1 MQDYKKKFLRQKGQ
15 VAVIVTMLIV
25 CLLGA
30 VALVI
35 DIGSLYQKRGF
46 FQSVADASALAGVQE
61 LPENRDAAV
70 VAAADYAAR
79 NNVDI
84 IYNCRDFTSEE
95 IEISST
101 LSTNDTITVALSNRE
116 APLYFAKIFGQD
128 TVSLGA
134 FATAMVG
141 EPVQLYYVV
150 PWLAIIPE
158 GTIWEEYLDPGTEKI
173 IHGDPDESDFLAW
186 DSTDEPGGWLSRYRD
201 RIINGYSE
209 PLKEGDAIYAR
220 IINPSQTRNAT
231 YDRVG
236 WTFDPFND
244 LVTYIDGIIKLAEN
258 DTQFVIVPV
267 SYEVEVPHHAN
278 DKWSEEV
285 EIIAFAPFVLT
296 GIEGHGSNTR
306 VVGRFIHQ
314 AVIVTSSDIKAF
326 GQAGIKA
333 IRLIR

>member
-1 MQDYKKKFLRQKGQ
+1 MSDYKKKFLRQKGQ
-15 VAVIVTMLIV
+15 VAVIVTILITV
-25 CLLGA
+25 LLGA

-46 FQSVADASALAGVQE
+46 FQNVADASALAGVQE
-61 LPENRDAAV
+61 LPENRDAAII
-70 VAAADYAAR
+70 AAADYAAR

-141 EPVQLYYVV
+141 EPIQLYYVV
-150 PWLAIIPE
+150 PWLAIIQE
-158 GTIWEEYLDPGTEKI
+158 GTTWENYLDPGTEKI
-173 IHGDPDESDFLAW
+173 ICRDLDESDFLTW
-186 DSTDEPGGWLSRYRD
+186 DSTDAPGQWLSRYRD
-201 RIINGYSE
+201 RIVNGYSQ
-209 PLKEGDAIYAR
+209 PLEVGDTVYAR
-220 IINPSQTRNAT
+220 IINISQTIHAT
-231 YDRVG
+231 QERVG
-236 WTFDPFND
+236 GTFDPFDD
-244 LVTYIDGIIKLAEN
+244 LVTYIEGIIKLAKN

-285 EIIAFAPFVLT
+285 EIIAFAPFILT
-296 GIEGHGSNTR
+296 GIEGHGGKAR

-314 AVIVTSSDIKAF
+314 AVIVTSGDIKAF

>member
-1 MQDYKKKFLRQKGQ
+1 MSDYKKNFLRQKGQ
-15 VAVIVTMLIV
+15 VAVIVTILITV
-25 CLLGA
+25 LLGA

-46 FQSVADASALAGVQE
+46 FQNVADASALAGVQE
-61 LPENRDAAV
+61 LPENTDAAV
-70 VAAADYAAR
+70 LAAVDYAAR

-84 IYNCRDFTSEE
+84 IYNCRDYTSED

-101 LSTNDTITVALSNRE
+101 LSTNDTMTVTLSNRE

-141 EPVQLYYVV
+141 RPAQLYNVV
-150 PWLAIIPE
+150 PWLAIIQE
-158 GTIWEEYLDPGTEKI
+158 GTTWEEYLDPGTEKVI
-173 IHGDPDESDFLAW
+173 CKDLDESDFLAW
-186 DSTDEPGGWLSRYRD
+186 DSTDAPGQWLSRYRD

-209 PLKEGDAIYAR
+209 PLEVGDTIYAR
-220 IINPSQTRNAT
+220 IINPSQTIHAT
-231 YDRVG
+231 QERVG
-236 WTFDPFND
+236 GTFDSFD
-244 LVTYIDGIIKLAEN
+244 ELVTYSGDIIKLGKD

-267 SYEVEVPHHAN
+267 SYEVEVPQHAN

-285 EIIAFAPFVLT
+285 EIIAFAPFILT
-296 GIEGHGSNTR
+296 VTGGHGSNAW
-306 VVGRFIHQ
+306 VAGRFIHQ

>member
-1 MQDYKKKFLRQKGQ
+1 MNEYKKKFLEQKGQ
-15 VAVIVTMLIV
+15 VAVIVTILIV

-35 DIGSLYQKRGF
+35 DVGSLYQKRGF
-46 FQSVADASALAGVQE
+46 FQNVADASALAGVQE
-61 LPENRDAAV
+61 LPENTDAAV
-70 VAAADYAAR
+70 LAAVDYAAR

-84 IYNCRDFTSEE
+84 IYDCRDYTSED

-101 LSTNDTITVALSNRE
+101 LSTNDTMTVTLSNRE

-141 EPVQLYYVV
+141 EPIQLYYVV

-158 GTIWEEYLDPGTEKI
+158 GTTWEEYLDPGTEKI
-173 IHGDPDESDFLAW
+173 IYGDPDESDFLAW
-186 DSTDEPGGWLSRYRD
+186 DSTDSPGQWLSRYRD

-209 PLKEGDAIYAR
+209 PLEEGDTIYAR
-220 IINPSQTRNAT
+220 IINISQTVHAT
-231 YDRVG
+231 EDRVG
-236 WTFDPFND
+236 IWNPFDD
-244 LVTYIDGIIKLAEN
+244 LVTYIESIIKLAEN

-267 SYEVEVPHHAN
+267 SYEIEVPHHAN

-306 VVGRFIHQ
+306 VLGRFIHQ
-314 AVIVTSSDIKAF
+314 AVIVTSGDIKAF